1 MKTFLRMILVG
12 YFYCGIALGFIVWL
26 SYMWGLQAAV
36 SADVP
41 MAERA
46 RATWDIQP
54 MVVLHT
60 GTRII
65 AWGPSLAIWA
75 AMPNDHSFGR
85 WLAPGFYIR
94 RLSPAA

>member
-1 MKTFLRMILVG
+1 MKIFVRTVVVAYL
-12 YFYCGIALGFIVWL
+12 YFGIALGFIMWL
-26 SYMWGLQAAV
+26 SYMWGLQSAV

-41 MAERA
+41 IAERVK
-46 RATWDIQP
+46 ATWDIQP
-54 MVVLHT
+54 LVVLHT

-94 RLSPAA
+94 RLSPLA